1 MQETVR
7 TLLDHATET
16 LATTS
21 PTGALDAQVLLAAAL
36 GRPRTWV
43 TARPELVPEAAQ
55 RERFV
60 ALVARRRAGEPVAY
74 LRGEREFWSLQLR
87 VTPDVLVPRP
97 ETETVVEAVLARIEP
112 DAAHALLDLGTGSG
126 AIAIAVARERPRCTV
141 TATDLSASALA
152 VARANALALG
162 ADNVRFAH
170 GAWYDAVPHER
181 FRLIASNPPYVMEAD
196 PVIARGELRY
206 EPALA
211 LAGGADGLR
220 DLRAVIAG
228 APAHLEPGGMLV
240 VEHGADQRDAVH
252 ALMHAAGFELI
263 QCYADLAGL
272 DRVSAA
278 RLGSTR

>member
-7 TLLDHATET
+7 TLLDRATEA
-16 LATTS
+16 LALTS
-21 PTGALDAQVLLAAAL
+21 PTGALDAQLLLAAAL

-43 TARPELVPEAAQ
+43 AARPELVPDAAQ
-55 RERFV
+55 RERFA

-74 LRGEREFWSLQLR
+74 LRGEREFWSLPLR

-112 DAAHALLDLGTGSG
+112 DAAHALLDVGTGSG

-141 TATDLSASALA
+141 TATDVSERALA
-152 VARANALALG
+152 VARANARALG
-162 ADNVRFAH
+162 ADNVLFAR
-170 GAWYDAVPHER
+170 GAWYDAVPGQR
-181 FRLIASNPPYVMEAD
+181 FRLIASNPPYVRETD
-196 PVIARGELRY
+196 PVLAKGELRY

-211 LAGGADGLR
+211 LAGGPDGLSE
-220 DLRAVIAG
+220 LRAVIAG

-252 ALMHAAGFELI
+252 ALMHEAGFELV

-272 DRVSAA
+272 DRVSAG
-278 RLGSTR
+278 RLGSAR

>member
-7 TLLDHATET
+7 TLLDRATEA
-16 LATTS
+16 LALTS
-21 PTGALDAQVLLAAAL
+21 PTGALDAQLLLAAAL

-43 TARPELVPEAAQ
+43 AARPELVPDAAQ
-55 RERFV
+55 RERFA

-74 LRGEREFWSLQLR
+74 LRGEREFWSLPLR

-112 DAAHALLDLGTGSG
+112 DAAHALLDVGTGSG

-141 TATDLSASALA
+141 TATDVSERALA
-152 VARANALALG
+152 VARANARALG
-162 ADNVRFAH
+162 ADNVLFAR
-170 GAWYDAVPHER
+170 GAWYDAVPGQR
-181 FRLIASNPPYVMEAD
+181 FRLIASNPPYVKETD
-196 PVIARGELRY
+196 PVLAKGDLRY

-211 LAGGADGLR
+211 LAGGPDGLR
-220 DLRAVIAG
+220 ELRAVIAG

-240 VEHGADQRDAVH
+240 VEHGADQREAVH
-252 ALMHAAGFELI
+252 ALMHEAGFELV

-272 DRVSAA
+272 DRVSAG
-278 RLGSTR
+278 RLGSAR

>member
-7 TLLDHATET
+7 TLLDRATEA
-16 LATTS
+16 LALTS

-43 TARPELVPEAAQ
+43 AARPELVPDAAQ
-55 RERFV
+55 RERFA
-60 ALVARRRAGEPVAY
+60 ALVARRRAGEQVAY
-74 LRGEREFWSLQLR
+74 LRGEREFWSLPLR

-112 DAAHALLDLGTGSG
+112 DAAHALLDVGTGSG

-141 TATDLSASALA
+141 TATDVSERALA
-152 VARANALALG
+152 VARANARALG
-162 ADNVRFAH
+162 ADNVLFAR
-170 GAWYDAVPHER
+170 GAWYDAVPGQR
-181 FRLIASNPPYVMEAD
+181 FRLIASNPPYVKETD
-196 PVIARGELRY
+196 PVLAKGDLRY

-211 LAGGADGLR
+211 LAGGPDGLR
-220 DLRAVIAG
+220 ELRAVIAG

-240 VEHGADQRDAVH
+240 VEHGADQREAVH
-252 ALMHAAGFELI
+252 ALMHEAGFELV

-272 DRVSAA
+272 DRVSAG
-278 RLGSTR
+278 RLGSAR